1 MVVVDVVAGT
11 FAPFFPD
18 PIATIVSGDGEGVV
32 LAPDKGLALFSARAI
47 AMAGRGVPQEQLL
60 HSAQLWNPP
69 PAFTVSVNPRK
80 EWMQMY
86 DEAMRNMRDAFY
98 DPNMHGVDWAATT
111 ETYRPLVYKMTH
123 KVRSIHWSPLR
134 PRSRGERRSLRTLPG
149 ASLRPHLAFN
159 PRP

>member
-1 MVVVDVVAGT
+1 
-11 FAPFFPD
+11 
-18 PIATIVSGDGEGVV
+18 VSGDGEVVV
-32 LAPDKGLALFSARAI
+32 LATDKGLALFSARAI

-123 KVRSIHWSPLR
+123 KVRSIHWSPYDR
-134 PRSRGERRSLRTLPG
+134 VRVVNADP
-149 ASLRPHLAFN
+149 
-159 PRP
+159 